1 MAFTYWLPNEQ
12 GQKREHHTESNAV
25 IIIGAN
31 GSGKSK
37 LGAWMEQQ
45 DFAGIHRVGAQR
57 SLNFGDSIPLK
68 SYSEAENFVLFGTND
83 QNRVRNNDKG
93 ARWDWGNSYT
103 TKLLDDYGNVLAA
116 LLALNN
122 NEIASFFEL
131 CRKAEKESQEKP
143 TTPQTVL
150 DKLTLI
156 WKAVLPQRDLVVDD
170 AKFYSSF
177 SRNGVGIKYSA
188 NQMSDGERAVLYLAA
203 QVLCVPANKTMIID
217 EPEIHLHRSI
227 MNRLWKALEQSRPDC
242 LFIYITHDTQ
252 FAAAH
257 SHADKIWIKEY
268 DGKNWKLE
276 KLTGNDLPEELV
288 LDILGSRKSVLFVE
302 GERSSYDTQLYTEL
316 YPDFLIIPCGSCTQ
330 VIARTKAFRNNPSL
344 HDCEVYGIIDRDFR
358 SEYEIEKYKNDHIFT
373 INVAEVENLFIVE
386 ELIRLMAAHMGKE
399 PDSIFETIKSYVID
413 ERFARQINGQ
423 VCEGAVA
430 EIKYKL
436 MCAEISKKNDE
447 EAKVSLDAVL
457 AGIDYETI
465 KQEQE
470 NKFQAVL
477 QNRSYADTLKVFNK
491 KSVVSSIG
499 HFLGINDKEYCS
511 TVIALL
517 RGEKHDAIVN
527 AIVPYLPTGIPR

>member
-1 MAFTYWLPNEQ
+1 MAFTYWLPDEQ
-12 GQKREHHTESNAV
+12 GRKIEYQTDSNAV

-31 GSGKSK
+31 GAGKSK

-45 DFAGIHRVGAQR
+45 DFEHVHRIGAQR
-57 SLNFGDSIPLK
+57 NLNFSENIPLK
-68 SYSEAENFVLFGTND
+68 SYSQAEDEVFYGSTLEGFKHNKH
-83 QNRVRNNDKG
+83 Q
-93 ARWDWGNSYT
+93 RWDNGKAAT
-103 TKLLDDYGNVLAA
+103 TKLISDYDSVLAA
-116 LLALNN
+116 LIALTNMEN
-122 NEIASFFEL
+122 ADFVNAYKAAFQTGGRHPAPPKTQVDILLEIWSSVF
-131 CRKAEKESQEKP
+131 
-143 TTPQTVL
+143 
-150 DKLTLI
+150 
-156 WKAVLPQRDLVVDD
+156 PQRILSYSD
-170 AKFYSSF
+170 AKFTAAPSVGARYSST
-177 SRNGVGIKYSA
+177 
-188 NQMSDGERAVLYLAA
+188 QMSDGERAVLYMAA
-203 QVLCVPANKTMIID
+203 QVLCVPHDKTLIID
-217 EPEIHLHRSI
+217 EPELHLHRSI
-227 MNRLWKALEQSRPDC
+227 MNRLWQALEQSRPDC
-242 LFIYITHDTQ
+242 LFVYITHDTQ

-268 DGKNWKLE
+268 DGQNWKLE

-288 LDILGSRKSVLFVE
+288 FDILGSRKSVLFVE

-344 HDCEVYGIIDRDFR
+344 HDCDVYGIIDRDFR
-358 SEYEIEKYKNDHIFT
+358 SEYEIEKYKDDHIFT

-399 PDSIFETIKSYVID
+399 PDNVFEAIKRYVID
-413 ERFARQINGQ
+413 DRFARQINGQ
-423 VCEGAVA
+423 ICEGAVA

-447 EAKVSLDAVL
+447 EAKASLDAVL

-465 KQEQE
+465 EQEQE
-470 NKFQAVL
+470 AKFQAVL
-477 QNRSYADTLKVFNK
+477 QSRSYADTIKVFNK

-517 RGEKHDAIVN
+517 HGEKHDAIVS
-527 AIVPYLPTGIPR
+527 AIAPYLPTDIPR